1 MPDRVD
7 NLVAIEQAVQVFGAE
22 STTKLAAGLGEPEDQ
37 IRAPL
42 EMLLYAIGQKH
53 WPERISDAWRLTN
66 RRPYSTPNGSAVQR
80 LKSCV
85 SPSTASRASWSACRR
100 LFTFEC
106 AAHAGGSPP
115 DGVLCLGAG
124 LDDRGDG

>member
-42 EMLLYAIGQKH
+42 EMLLSAIG
-53 WPERISDAWRLTN
+53 
-66 RRPYSTPNGSAVQR
+66 
-80 LKSCV
+80 
-85 SPSTASRASWSACRR
+85 
-100 LFTFEC
+100 
-106 AAHAGGSPP
+106 
-115 DGVLCLGAG
+115 
-124 LDDRGDG
+124 